1 MLPSIVKRYL
11 IAVGKYK
18 WFGMVAFV
26 TVLGGAAFVAVKQQ
40 PPPKMFQAEGLLSY
54 SPPKTGFSNTAP
66 QILEQGKALPKEVL
80 LSPEVIKKVAALL
93 KEDPNKIKDSAGV
106 WLPEKVEPTATINVQ
121 FKSPEPEKAQAGLVA
136 LMQTMVEQSRFIN
149 AQRVRATKEA
159 LNKRLIPVRKEL
171 DEAEKALE
179 NFDRVEGA
187 VLSVARIGAL
197 PAAVATVQDQQRQ
210 LRMAVQGYDAQ
221 IRSLSERLGLTPA
234 QASVSQALSADPII
248 ANLRAQLHDTES
260 QLQYYQQS
268 LRDDHPQMVELRQR
282 QTALQELLQQ
292 RSAEVIGGNGVA
304 ASTMSD
310 FQIRQNS
317 SLDPVRQQLAAT
329 LMGFQTER
337 ERLQQQLQ
345 AAVQTE
351 QELRREYASIPNK
364 QLDRSRKEQ
373 QVLIKKTLYDKIQ
386 AALAD
391 AETADAETES
401 SLTIPPQQ
409 PQIASLSKPNPS
421 IVLILGGGG
430 LVGAAVGGALIFLLS
445 MLEGKFYTEEEVRSA
460 FEEREV
466 EVLGTLP
473 AVMVLDAQPDLM
485 PVMLQLDS
493 PYLESYERLRTNLRR
508 AGDKPVKVLLLTSA
522 GTGEGKTFC
531 AYNLAIASARAG
543 KRTLLIEADLRSPSR
558 VGCLKMT
565 ADPDNSLEP
574 LLYYGQLNNCI
585 RLVPEIE
592 NLYVVPSSGP
602 VRQPGGIL
610 ESNEMLRLLK
620 DVRQRFDF
628 IVLDAPALSAG
639 NDALMLE
646 PHTDGMVFVARP
658 LHSEQG
664 MVAEYLDS
672 LTESEDITL
681 LGGVVNGAEMPVEAV
696 EAVEAHSTYPEP
708 EPPVEEPAQ
717 PDEPAIPGR
726 LQVLPHP
733 KQAERPHAARRRA

>member
-1 MLPSIVKRYL
+1 MLPSVVKRYI

-18 WFGMVAFV
+18 WLGMVAFV
-26 TVLGGAAFVAVKQQ
+26 AVLGGAAFVAVKQQ

-66 QILEQGKALPKEVL
+66 QIQEQGKALPKEVL
-80 LSPEVIKKVAALL
+80 LSPDVIKAVAERL
-93 KEDPNKIKDSAGV
+93 KEDPGKIKDSAGV
-106 WLPEKVEPTATINVQ
+106 RLPEKVEPTATITVQ
-121 FKSPEPEKAQAGLVA
+121 YKSPDREKAQAGLIA
-136 LMQTMVEQSRFIN
+136 LMQTMVGQSRFIN
-149 AQRVRATKEA
+149 AQRVRATKEE
-159 LNKRLIPVRKEL
+159 LNKRLQPAIKEL
-171 DEAEKALE
+171 EQAEKELE

-197 PAAVATVQDQQRQ
+197 PAAVATAQDQQRQ
-210 LRMAVQGYDAQ
+210 LRMAIQGYDAQ
-221 IRSLSERLGLTPA
+221 IRSLSERLGLTPD

-260 QLQYYQQS
+260 QIQYYQQS
-268 LRDDHPQMVELRQR
+268 LREDHPQMVELRQR

-292 RSAEVIGGNGVA
+292 RSAEVIGGNGMA
-304 ASTMSD
+304 AGTMSD

-317 SLDPVRQQLAAT
+317 SLDPVRQQQAAT

-345 AAVQTE
+345 AAAQTE

-364 QLDRSRKEQ
+364 QLERSRKEQ
-373 QVLIKKTLYDKIQ
+373 QVLIKRTLYDKIQ

-401 SLTIPPQQ
+401 SLNIPPQQ
-409 PQIASLSKPNPS
+409 PQVNSLSKPNPS
-421 IVLILGGGG
+421 VVVILGGGG
-430 LVGAAVGGALIFLLS
+430 VLGAAIGGALIFLLS

-460 FEEREV
+460 LEEREV
-466 EVLGTLP
+466 EVLATLP
-473 AVMVLDAQPDLM
+473 AVMVFNPPPDFM
-485 PVMLQLDS
+485 PVMVEPDS

-508 AGDKPVKVLLLTSA
+508 AGDKPVRVLLLTSA
-522 GTGEGKTFC
+522 GTEEGKTFC

-543 KRTLLIEADLRSPSR
+543 KRTLLIEADLRKPTR

-565 ADPDNSLEP
+565 ADPENSLEP
-574 LLYYGQLNNCI
+574 LLYYGQLNHCI

-592 NLYVVPSSGP
+592 NLYVVPSPGP

-610 ESNEMLRLLK
+610 ESNELLRLLK

-628 IVLDAPALSAG
+628 VVLDAPALSAG

-681 LGGVVNGAEMPVEAV
+681 LGAVINGADMPVEAV
-696 EAVEAHSTYPEP
+696 EAHHTHPEP
-708 EPPVEEPAQ
+708 EPPVQFPAQ
-717 PDEPAIPGR
+717 PDEPASAGR
-726 LQVLPHP
+726 LQPLPHP
-733 KQAERPHAARRRA
+733 KQAERPQAARRRA